1 MIVSVT
7 FGTHATTRSPLTI
20 PTDFIA
26 AVVAPT
32 CALKSPHVVSVRVPS
47 SRIETIATSP
57 SLPLDSRFSATF
69 KVASLKN
76 REEIKSLPGE

>member
-7 FGTHATTRSPLTI
+7 FGTQAATRSPLTM
-20 PTDFIA
+20 PADFIA

-32 CALKSPHVVSVRVPS
+32 WARSWPHVVSVRAPS
-47 SRIETIATSP
+47 SRIETIAVSP
-57 SLPLDSRFSATF
+57 SRPLYKRFSATF

-76 REEIKSLPGE
+76 REEIKSSPGK

>member
-7 FGTHATTRSPLTI
+7 FGTHATTRSPLTT
-20 PTDFIA
+20 PAAFIA

-32 CALKSPHVVSVRVPS
+32 WARSWPHVVSVRLPS

-57 SLPLDSRFSATF
+57 SLPFDKRFSATF

-76 REEIKSLPGE
+76 RAETKSLPGE